1 MRNLTT
7 IVVAKDGL
15 DYVVPATEPTRRE
28 KIAKFMDKAGE
39 MIDRFLFTSDL
50 GQINSVK
57 ASPRKGMH

>member
-15 DYVVPATEPTRRE
+15 DYIVPATEPTRRE
-28 KIAKFMDKAGE
+28 KIAKMIDKAGE
-39 MIDRFLFTSDL
+39 VIDRLFFTSDL
-50 GQINSVK
+50 GPINSVK